1 MLCSKCGNPLP
12 DNAKFCSACGAPAKI
27 SQEASPVPQQ
37 PAGVSD
43 EAENIQTPKPVNVPK
58 PEPLM
63 QEPNFNGQM
72 GYGAAAPVQ
81 KKSKKG
87 LIIGLSLGGVLL
99 AVILAVTLIF
109 VFGLKG
115 GTKGGD
121 SSIPLGNSTVVYDDQ
136 YTYFL
141 SETETREPCIK
152 RVSNDLRGQPEI
164 LYESEEFEGDGWSM
178 YPMHGMFL
186 WNDKICFIEYTNYTE
201 QGDEEFE
208 IHWLSKDGKENGTL
222 VSYEQLNK
230 DNLLSQTE
238 GAYFFDDYLIFSNR
252 CFFYR
257 LDLNTGELC
266 KQEDFLDLEGSAY
279 FVAYNDGYYYYLVP
293 DIENNLMGETLYRK
307 AVDSEEEEIGRVP
320 SQDDDDI
327 QDFLER
333 YFPFIPKDDYLYYAD
348 SDNICQLNI
357 NDGRIETLASYEG
370 TYNRFAL
377 CENGLYY
384 FKNMTLCFLNTETLE
399 ETVFDKVEG
408 IPNFI
413 HAGAND
419 ACWMQGD
426 ATSERYNCF
435 LPDKQGGSLI
445 YFGESGQD
453 ASIDNQETVNTTE
466 LYADVVNQAIAEHG
480 DLGFRK
486 TYNEYTAV
494 GVIKVNLL
502 DFNRDGTEE
511 LVMLYN
517 GEENG
522 AHPVV
527 EVWTVKGG
535 ETVQVFSEKTRDE
548 FHEEAMIFSLYENAG
563 NLYVPVYDSL
573 DHDPVYVHLYGF
585 DGSGEFTELYQY
597 ENNAFYMN
605 QLPDGMEFTKYDETR
620 FYTNYQFAYDEGFE
634 NAVKSMEETLRA
646 DMEYMLNVLGI
657 AVPENSSED
666 LDGPDS
672 VIDWCGVYQYDDG
685 NQGEQFII
693 NESNG
698 SEVRGVYVFAT
709 ASGAYDQR
717 DFVWSKDGSVT
728 ASEPFQN
735 GIDSIFYHLE
745 NDRIVVNYPDGW
757 WADREYV
764 WVSDIEHM
772 DENVHHP
779 FFTKQADSPTTG
791 FYGVWVA
798 ASKDYNEAK
807 RYVDSLVQDGFESD
821 VYETTDWSNLNTE
834 HWYVVSVGAYSTEE
848 EAYEIL
854 SRVKNAGYANAYV
867 KYTGDKLK

>member
-1 MLCSKCGNPLP
+1 
-12 DNAKFCSACGAPAKI
+12 
-27 SQEASPVPQQ
+27 
-37 PAGVSD
+37 
-43 EAENIQTPKPVNVPK
+43 
-58 PEPLM
+58 M

-99 AVILAVTLIF
+99 AVVLAAGLIF

-115 GTKGGD
+115 GSKGNDG
-121 SSIPLGNSTVVYDDQ
+121 SINLGYSTVVYDDQ

-141 SETETREPCIK
+141 SETETWAPCIK
-152 RVSNDLRGQPEI
+152 RVSNDLSGQPEI
-164 LYESEEFEGDGWSM
+164 LYETEKIEGDGWSK
-178 YPMHGMFL
+178 YPLGALFL
-186 WNDKICFIEYTNYTE
+186 WNDKICFLEFTNVTE
-201 QGDEEFE
+201 QGDEEYE

-222 VSYEQLNK
+222 VSYEQLNTYG
-230 DNLLSQTE
+230 DLLSQME
-238 GAYFFDDYLIFSNR
+238 GAFFLDDYLIFGNR
-252 CFFYR
+252 YFFYR

-279 FVAYNDGYYYYLVP
+279 FVAYNDGYYYYFVP

-307 AVDSEEEEIGRVP
+307 AVDSEEEVIGRVP
-320 SQDDDDI
+320 SQGDDDL
-327 QDFLER
+327 QDFLEK
-333 YFPFIPKDDYLYYAD
+333 YFPFISKGDYLYYAD
-348 SDNICQLNI
+348 SDNICRLNI

-399 ETVFDKVEG
+399 ETVFDEVEG

-435 LPDKQGGSLI
+435 LPDKQGGSII
-445 YFGESGQD
+445 YFGESDQD

-466 LYADVVNQAIAEHG
+466 LYANVVKQTFADQGSLWFDEAEYECSARG
-480 DLGFRK
+480 VFKIDLM
-486 TYNEYTAV
+486 
-494 GVIKVNLL
+494 
-502 DFNRDGTEE
+502 DFNQDGTEE

-517 GEENG
+517 NRESIF
-522 AHPVV
+522 PFVD
-527 EVWTVKGG
+527 VWTVKNG
-535 ETVQVFSEKTRDE
+535 EAVQLFCERQQE
-548 FHEEAMIFSLYENAG
+548 ENHEAAISSRIYQNGG

-573 DHDPVYVHLYGF
+573 DNAPMYVHLYGF
-585 DGSGEFTELYQY
+585 DENGEFGEVYQY

-605 QLPDGMEFTKYDETR
+605 QLPDGMNFTESEETL
-620 FYTNYQFAYDEGFE
+620 FYTNTQLAYDKGFE
-634 NAVKSMEETLRA
+634 NVKEEMMESLRT

-657 AVPENSSED
+657 AVPENSPED

-685 NQGEQFII
+685 DQGEQFII

-698 SEVRGVYVFAT
+698 SEVCGVYVFAT

-735 GIDSIFYHLE
+735 GIDSIFYRLE
-745 NDRIVVNYPDGW
+745 NNRIVVDYPDGW
-757 WADREYV
+757 WPDREYV
-764 WVSDIEHM
+764 RVSD
-772 DENVHHP
+772 
-779 FFTKQADSPTTG
+779 
-791 FYGVWVA
+791 
-798 ASKDYNEAK
+798 
-807 RYVDSLVQDGFESD
+807 
-821 VYETTDWSNLNTE
+821 
-834 HWYVVSVGAYSTEE
+834 VGS
-848 EAYEIL
+848 
-854 SRVKNAGYANAYV
+854 
-867 KYTGDKLK
+867 

>member
-1 MLCSKCGNPLP
+1 MEKQHSHSQLSH
-12 DNAKFCSACGAPAKI
+12 DAK
-27 SQEASPVPQQ
+27 AS
-37 PAGVSD
+37 G
-43 EAENIQTPKPVNVPK
+43 
-58 PEPLM
+58 
-63 QEPNFNGQM
+63 
-72 GYGAAAPVQ
+72 
-81 KKSKKG
+81 KKSRKG
-87 LIIGLSLGGVLL
+87 LVIGLSLGGVLL
-99 AVILAVTLIF
+99 AVILAAGLIF

-115 GTKGGD
+115 GSKGNDG
-121 SSIPLGNSTVVYDDQ
+121 SINLGYSTVVYDDQ

-141 SETETREPCIK
+141 SETETWAPCIK
-152 RVSNDLRGQPEI
+152 RVRNDLSGQPEI
-164 LYESEEFEGDGWSM
+164 LYEAEEIEGDGWSL
-178 YPMHGMFL
+178 YSLGGIFL
-186 WNDKICFIEYTNYTE
+186 WNDKICFIEFTNATE
-201 QGDEEFE
+201 QGDEEYE

-266 KQEDFLDLEGSAY
+266 KQEDFLDLEGSAC

-307 AVDSEEEEIGRVP
+307 AVDSEEEIVGKVP

-333 YFPFIPKDDYLYYAD
+333 YFLFIPKDDYLYYAD
-348 SDNICQLNI
+348 SDNIYRLNI
-357 NDGRIETLASYEG
+357 NDGKTETLASYDDDL
-370 TYNRFAL
+370 YNRFCL
-377 CENGLYY
+377 SENGLYY
-384 FKNMTLCFLNTETLE
+384 YKDMTLHFLNTETLE
-399 ETVFDKVEG
+399 ETIFDEVEG
-408 IPNFI
+408 IPDLI
-413 HAGAND
+413 YAGAND

-426 ATSERYNCF
+426 ATSHRYNCF

-453 ASIDNQETVNTTE
+453 ATAEDSVEDQDTVNTTA
-466 LYADVVNQAIAEHG
+466 LYADVVENFIGRYGNLSFGGSDNEFYAQGVFKI
-480 DLGFRK
+480 DLK
-486 TYNEYTAV
+486 
-494 GVIKVNLL
+494 
-502 DFNRDGTEE
+502 DFNQDGIEE

-517 GEENG
+517 NRESIF
-522 AHPVV
+522 PFVD
-527 EVWTVKGG
+527 VWTVKNGKA
-535 ETVQVFSEKTRDE
+535 VQLFCERQQEES
-548 FHEEAMIFSLYENAG
+548 HEAAVSSRIYQNGG

-585 DGSGEFTELYQY
+585 DKNGEFGEVYQY

-605 QLPDGMEFTKYDETR
+605 QLPDDMEFTKCEETQ
-620 FYTNYQFAYDEGFE
+620 FYTNTQFAYYDDFE
-634 NAVKSMEETLRA
+634 NIKEEMRESLQI
-646 DMEYMLNVLGI
+646 DMVNMLNELGI

-672 VIDWCGVYQYDDG
+672 VIDWRGVYQYDDG
-685 NQGEQFII
+685 NQGEQIII

-698 SEVRGVYVFAT
+698 SEVRGVYVFAK

-717 DFVWSKDGSVT
+717 DFVWSKEDSHT

-735 GIDSIFYHLE
+735 GIGSIYYHLE
-745 NDRIVVNYPDGW
+745 SDRIVVDYPDGW

-764 WVSDIEHM
+764 WFSDIEHM

>member
-1 MLCSKCGNPLP
+1 
-12 DNAKFCSACGAPAKI
+12 
-27 SQEASPVPQQ
+27 
-37 PAGVSD
+37 
-43 EAENIQTPKPVNVPK
+43 
-58 PEPLM
+58 M

-99 AVILAVTLIF
+99 AVILAAGLIF

-115 GTKGGD
+115 GSKGNDG
-121 SSIPLGNSTVVYDDQ
+121 SINLGYSTVVYDDQ

-141 SETETREPCIK
+141 SETETWAPCIK
-152 RVSNDLRGQPEI
+152 RVSNDLSGQPEI

-178 YPMHGMFL
+178 YPMHCMFL

-222 VSYEQLNK
+222 VSYEQLNTYG
-230 DNLLSQTE
+230 DLLSQME
-238 GAYFFDDYLIFSNR
+238 GAFFLDDYLIFGNR
-252 CFFYR
+252 YFFYR

-279 FVAYNDGYYYYLVP
+279 FVAYNDGYYYYFVP

-307 AVDSEEEEIGRVP
+307 AVDSEEEVIGRVP
-320 SQDDDDI
+320 SQGDDDL
-327 QDFLER
+327 QDFLEK
-333 YFPFIPKDDYLYYAD
+333 YFPFIPKGDYLYYAD
-348 SDNICQLNI
+348 SDNICRLNI

-435 LPDKQGGSLI
+435 LPDKQGGSII
-445 YFGESGQD
+445 YFGESDQD
-453 ASIDNQETVNTTE
+453 ASAEDSVEDQDTVNTTA
-466 LYADVVNQAIAEHG
+466 LYADVVENFIGRYGNLSFGESDNEFYAQGVFKI
-480 DLGFRK
+480 DLK
-486 TYNEYTAV
+486 
-494 GVIKVNLL
+494 
-502 DFNRDGTEE
+502 DFNQDGTDE
-511 LVMLYN
+511 LMILYTV
-517 GEENG
+517 EENG
-522 AHPVV
+522 IYPYIEIFTV
-527 EVWTVKGG
+527 EDGGLVKL
-535 ETVQVFSEKTRDE
+535 FSQKTRDE
-548 FHEEAMIFSLYENAG
+548 FHEAAMSFCLYQNGG

-573 DHDPVYVHLYGF
+573 DQNPVYVHLYGF
-585 DGSGEFTELYQY
+585 NENREFGEVYQY

-605 QLPDGMEFTKYDETR
+605 QLPDGMEFTKCEETQ
-620 FYTNYQFAYDEGFE
+620 FYTNTQFAYYDDFE
-634 NAVKSMEETLRA
+634 NIKEEMRESLQI
-646 DMEYMLNVLGI
+646 DMVNMLNELGI
-657 AVPENSSED
+657 AVPENSPED

-685 NQGEQFII
+685 NQGEQIII

-745 NDRIVVNYPDGW
+745 NDRIVVDYPDGW

-764 WVSDIEHM
+764 WVSD
-772 DENVHHP
+772 
-779 FFTKQADSPTTG
+779 
-791 FYGVWVA
+791 
-798 ASKDYNEAK
+798 
-807 RYVDSLVQDGFESD
+807 
-821 VYETTDWSNLNTE
+821 
-834 HWYVVSVGAYSTEE
+834 VGS
-848 EAYEIL
+848 
-854 SRVKNAGYANAYV
+854 
-867 KYTGDKLK
+867 

>member
-1 MLCSKCGNPLP
+1 MFCSKCGNPLP
-12 DNAKFCSACGAPAKI
+12 DDAKFCSACGAPVKI

-37 PAGVSD
+37 PAGITD
-43 EAENIQTPKPVNVPK
+43 EAENIQTPK

-63 QEPNFNGQM
+63 QEPNFNGQT

-99 AVILAVTLIF
+99 AVILAVALIF

-115 GTKGGD
+115 GSKGNDG
-121 SSIPLGNSTVVYDDQ
+121 SVPLGYSTVVYDDQ

-141 SETETREPCIK
+141 SETETWEPCIK

-178 YPMHGMFL
+178 YPMHCMFL

-222 VSYEQLNK
+222 VSYEQLSTYG
-230 DNLLSQTE
+230 DLLSQME
-238 GAYFFDDYLIFSNR
+238 GAFFLDDYLIFGNR
-252 CFFYR
+252 YFFYR

-266 KQEDFLDLEGSAY
+266 RQEDFLDLEGSAY
-279 FVAYNDGYYYYLVP
+279 FVAYNDGYYYYFVP
-293 DIENNLMGETLYRK
+293 DVKNNLMGETLYRK
-307 AVDSEEEEIGRVP
+307 AVNSEEEVIGRVP
-320 SQDDDDI
+320 SQGDDDL
-327 QDFLER
+327 QDFLEK
-333 YFPFIPKDDYLYYAD
+333 YFPFIPKGDYLYYAD
-348 SDNICQLNI
+348 SDNICRLNI

-466 LYADVVNQAIAEHG
+466 LYANVVKQTFADQGSLWFDEAEYECSARG
-480 DLGFRK
+480 VFKIDLM
-486 TYNEYTAV
+486 
-494 GVIKVNLL
+494 
-502 DFNRDGTEE
+502 DFNQDGTEE

-517 GEENG
+517 NEESIF
-522 AHPVV
+522 PFVD
-527 EVWTVKGG
+527 VWTVKNG
-535 ETVQVFSEKTRDE
+535 EAVQLFCERQQE
-548 FHEEAMIFSLYENAG
+548 ENHEAAISSRIYQNGG

-573 DHDPVYVHLYGF
+573 DNAPMYVHLYGF
-585 DGSGEFTELYQY
+585 DENGEFGEVYQY

-605 QLPDGMEFTKYDETR
+605 QLPDGMNFTESEETL
-620 FYTNYQFAYDEGFE
+620 FYTNTQLAYDKGFE
-634 NAVKSMEETLRA
+634 NVKEEMMESLRT

-657 AVPENSSED
+657 AVPENSPED

-672 VIDWCGVYQYDDG
+672 MVDWCGVYQYDDG

-735 GIDSIFYHLE
+735 GIDSIFYRLE
-745 NDRIVVNYPDGW
+745 NSRIVVDYPDGW
-757 WADREYV
+757 WPDREYV
-764 WVSDIEHM
+764 RVSD
-772 DENVHHP
+772 
-779 FFTKQADSPTTG
+779 
-791 FYGVWVA
+791 
-798 ASKDYNEAK
+798 
-807 RYVDSLVQDGFESD
+807 
-821 VYETTDWSNLNTE
+821 
-834 HWYVVSVGAYSTEE
+834 VGS
-848 EAYEIL
+848 
-854 SRVKNAGYANAYV
+854 
-867 KYTGDKLK
+867 